1 MHPLFRS
8 LMDDSEELG
17 DEELSNL
24 LEHAKRVKLAKA
36 KSQSQHEKIHKE
48 QLEQHQNLHGEN
60 NSPQTTVDTKLADE
74 MCVLDSKKIHHIN
87 VCIR

>member
-17 DEELSNL
+17 DEELSHL

-36 KSQSQHEKIHKE
+36 KSQSQHEKMHKE
-48 QLEQHQNLHGEN
+48 QLGQHQNMHGEN

-74 MCVLDSKKIHHIN
+74 M
-87 VCIR
+87 